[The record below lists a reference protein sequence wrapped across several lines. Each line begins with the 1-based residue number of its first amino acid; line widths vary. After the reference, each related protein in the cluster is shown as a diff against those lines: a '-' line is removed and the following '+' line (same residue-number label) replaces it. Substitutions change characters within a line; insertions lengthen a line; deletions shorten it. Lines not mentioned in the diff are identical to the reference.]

1 MSPEEFVA
9 KWAADAHTMDQR
21 GALVN
26 GAALLHEMLDDFD
39 TVVRGQDEEPLTLA
53 ESSRESGYS
62 AGYLGVLIRQ
72 GKIPNAGRT
81 RAPRILRSDLPRK
94 PNRGLPHAGPGV
106 NLAATTPG
114 QIARSVVTSKGVT
127 DE

>member
-1 MSPEEFVA
+1 MSPDGFVA
-9 KWAADAHTMDQR
+9 KWAAEARTMEQR

-26 GAALLHEMLDDFD
+26 GAALLHEMLRDFD
-39 TVVRGQDEEPLTLA
+39 SIVRAHDDEPLTLA

-62 AGYLGVLIRQ
+62 ADYLGALIRQ
-72 GKIPNAGRT
+72 GKIPNAGRP
-81 RAPRILRSDLPRK
+81 RAPRILRRNLPRRPLGDLPPARLDVK
-94 PNRGLPHAGPGV
+94 LSD
-106 NLAATTPG
+106 TTPG